1 MSDLEQYR
9 QEIDELDEQLVR
21 LFLRRMEVTGK
32 VGEYKLAHGMQVL
45 DRERERRVLAKRAS
59 LAVDIRQE
67 EDVKELFQ
75 TIMAISRRRA
85 AGADRPQRHWHGPK
99 DQCGAHRHAGQREV
113 LRGGGPGG
121 AAGDA
126 PGGDGRHGGGK
137 DGALHPGHF
146 CPGRGGRLPPGGDR
160 RRPPGRGHGGG
171 RSSPPAGGI
180 ILRPENMEI
189 LSATG
194 TVYFLDRDP
203 RDIANTELDGRPL
216 LSGGRDRVFL
226 LYDQRINLYRKYARY
241 TVPSTTVDE
250 TVGLRPGPW
259 CGGARTCADREGA
272 PPCPAARRGAGD
284 RRGKVRLT
292 S

>member
-75 TIMAISRRRA
+75 TIMAISRRRQQELI
-85 AGADRPQRHWHGPK
+85 DRSGTGTVRK
-99 DQCGAHRHAGQREV
+99 TNVV
-113 LRGGGPGG
+113 LIGMPGSGKSCVG
-121 AAGDA
+121 AALAERLGSSVETDA
-126 PGGDGRHGGGK
+126 MVVERRGAPSRTFLPRTGR
-137 DGALHPGHF
+137 
-146 CPGRGGRLPPGGDR
+146 PPSAG
-160 RRPPGRGHGGG
+160 RRPPP
-171 RSSPPAGGI
+171 PPAAAMEGTVISTGGGI

-250 TVGLRPGPW
+250 TVDSVL
-259 CGGARTCADREGA
+259 ALV
-272 PPCPAARRGAGD
+272 RRGQD
-284 RRGKVRLT
+284 VR
-292 S
+292 

>member
-75 TIMAISRRRA
+75 TIMAISRRRQQELI
-85 AGADRPQRHWHGPK
+85 DRSGTGTVRK
-99 DQCGAHRHAGQREV
+99 TNVV
-113 LRGGGPGG
+113 LIGMPGSGKSCVG
-121 AAGDA
+121 AALDA
-126 PGGDGRHGGGK
+126 MVVEK
-137 DGALHPGHF
+137 T
-146 CPGRGGRLPPGGDR
+146 
-160 RRPPGRGHGGG
+160 G
-171 RSSPPAGGI
+171 RSIPDIFAQDGEAAFRREETAAARRAAAMEGTVISTGGGI

-250 TVGLRPGPW
+250 TVDSVL
-259 CGGARTCADREGA
+259 ALV
-272 PPCPAARRGAGD
+272 RRGQD
-284 RRGKVRLT
+284 VR
-292 S
+292 

>member
-75 TIMAISRRRA
+75 TIMAISRRRQQELI
-85 AGADRPQRHWHGPK
+85 DRSGTGTVRK
-99 DQCGAHRHAGQREV
+99 TNVV
-113 LRGGGPGG
+113 LIGMPGSGKSCVG
-121 AAGDA
+121 AALAERLGMPLVETDA
-126 PGGDGRHGGGK
+126 MVVEK
-137 DGALHPGHF
+137 T
-146 CPGRGGRLPPGGDR
+146 
-160 RRPPGRGHGGG
+160 G
-171 RSSPPAGGI
+171 RSIPDIFAQDGEAARRAAAMEGTVISTGGGI

-250 TVGLRPGPW
+250 TVDSVL
-259 CGGARTCADREGA
+259 ALV
-272 PPCPAARRGAGD
+272 RRGQD
-284 RRGKVRLT
+284 VR
-292 S
+292 

>member
-32 VGEYKLAHGMQVL
+32 VREYKLAHGMQVL

-75 TIMAISRRRA
+75 TIMAISRRRQQELI
-85 AGADRPQRHWHGPK
+85 DRSGTGTVRK
-99 DQCGAHRHAGQREV
+99 TNVVLIACRQREV

-126 PGGDGRHGGGK
+126 LVRRTPWWWKRRGAPSRTFLPRHGE
-137 DGALHPGHF
+137 A
-146 CPGRGGRLPPGGDR
+146 CLPPGGDR
-160 RRPPGRGHGGG
+160 RRRPGRGHGGDG
-171 RSSPPAGGI
+171 HLHRRRDHPPA
-180 ILRPENMEI
+180 RRNMEI

-250 TVGLRPGPW
+250 TVDSVL
-259 CGGARTCADREGA
+259 ALV
-272 PPCPAARRGAGD
+272 RRGQD
-284 RRGKVRLT
+284 VR
-292 S
+292 

>member
-75 TIMAISRRRA
+75 TIMAISRRRQQELI
-85 AGADRPQRHWHGPK
+85 DRSGTGTVRK
-99 DQCGAHRHAGQREV
+99 TNVV
-113 LRGGGPGG
+113 LIGMPGSGKSCVG
-121 AAGDA
+121 AALAERLGMPLVETDA
-126 PGGDGRHGGGK
+126 
-137 DGALHPGHF
+137 
-146 CPGRGGRLPPGGDR
+146 R
-160 RRPPGRGHGGG
+160 RAAAMEGTVISTG
-171 RSSPPAGGI
+171 GGI

-250 TVGLRPGPW
+250 TVDSVL
-259 CGGARTCADREGA
+259 ALV
-272 PPCPAARRGAGD
+272 RRGQD
-284 RRGKVRLT
+284 VR
-292 S
+292 

>member
-75 TIMAISRRRA
+75 TIMAISRRRQQELI
-85 AGADRPQRHWHGPK
+85 DRSGTGTVRK
-99 DQCGAHRHAGQREV
+99 TNVV
-113 LRGGGPGG
+113 LIGMPGSGKSCVG
-121 AAGDA
+121 AALAERLGMPLVETDA
-126 PGGDGRHGGGK
+126 MVVEK
-137 DGALHPGHF
+137 T
-146 CPGRGGRLPPGGDR
+146 
-160 RRPPGRGHGGG
+160 G
-171 RSSPPAGGI
+171 RSIPDIFAQDETAAARRAAAMEGTVISTGGGI

-250 TVGLRPGPW
+250 TVDSVL
-259 CGGARTCADREGA
+259 AL
-272 PPCPAARRGAGD
+272 
-284 RRGKVRLT
+284 VRWGQDVR
-292 S
+292 

>member
-99 DQCGAHRHAGQREV
+99 DQCGAHRHAGSGKSCV
-113 LRGGGPGG
+113 G
-121 AAGDA
+121 AALAERWGCPWWRRTPWWWKRRGA
-126 PGGDGRHGGGK
+126 PSRTFLPRTGR
-137 DGALHPGHF
+137 
-146 CPGRGGRLPPGGDR
+146 PPSAG
-160 RRPPGRGHGGG
+160 RRPPPPPGPRPWRG
-171 RSSPPAGGI
+171 RSSPPAAGI

-241 TVPSTTVDE
+241 TVPSTTVE
-250 TVGLRPGPW
+250 RRWTPSLALV
-259 CGGARTCADREGA
+259 
-272 PPCPAARRGAGD
+272 RRGQD
-284 RRGKVRLT
+284 VR
-292 S
+292 

>member
-75 TIMAISRRRA
+75 TIMAISRRRQQELI
-85 AGADRPQRHWHGPK
+85 DRSGTGTVRK
-99 DQCGAHRHAGQREV
+99 TNVV
-113 LRGGGPGG
+113 LIGMPGSGKSCVG
-121 AAGDA
+121 AALAERLGMPLVETDA
-126 PGGDGRHGGGK
+126 MVVEK
-137 DGALHPGHF
+137 T
-146 CPGRGGRLPPGGDR
+146 
-160 RRPPGRGHGGG
+160 G
-171 RSSPPAGGI
+171 RSIPDIFAQDGEAAFRRAAAMEGTVISTGGGI

-250 TVGLRPGPW
+250 TVDSVL
-259 CGGARTCADREGA
+259 ALV
-272 PPCPAARRGAGD
+272 RRGQD
-284 RRGKVRLT
+284 VR
-292 S
+292 

>member
-59 LAVDIRQE
+59 LAVDIRAGGGR
-67 EDVKELFQ
+67 KG
-75 TIMAISRRRA
+75 AIPDHHGHQPPPA

-160 RRPPGRGHGGG
+160 RRPPAAAMEGTVISTG
-171 RSSPPAGGI
+171 GGI

-203 RDIANTELDGRPL
+203 RDIANTELDGRPC
-216 LSGGRDRVFL
+216 SAGGGTG
-226 LYDQRINLYRKYARY
+226 YSCCMISASTCTANMPG
-241 TVPSTTVDE
+241 TPSPAPRWMRRWT
-250 TVGLRPGPW
+250 PSWPW
-259 CGGARTCADREGA
+259 CGGARTCADPRRSAAVSRRPGEGRETGV
-272 PPCPAARRGAGD
+272 
-284 RRGKVRLT
+284 GK
-292 S
+292 

>member
-75 TIMAISRRRA
+75 TIMAISRRRQQELIDRSGTGTVRKTNVVLIGMPGSGKSCVGA
-85 AGADRPQRHWHGPK
+85 ALAERLGMPLVETDAMVVEKTGRSIPDIFAQDGEAAFR
-99 DQCGAHRHAGQREV
+99 REETAAARRAAAMEGTV
-113 LRGGGPGG
+113 ISTGGG
-121 AAGDA
+121 
-126 PGGDGRHGGGK
+126 
-137 DGALHPGHF
+137 
-146 CPGRGGRLPPGGDR
+146 
-160 RRPPGRGHGGG
+160 
-171 RSSPPAGGI
+171 I
-180 ILRPENMEI
+180 I

-250 TVGLRPGPW
+250 TVDSVL
-259 CGGARTCADREGA
+259 ALV
-272 PPCPAARRGAGD
+272 RRGQD
-284 RRGKVRLT
+284 VR
-292 S
+292 

>member
-9 QEIDELDEQLVR
+9 QEIDELDEQMVR

-75 TIMAISRRRA
+75 TIMAISRRRQQELI
-85 AGADRPQRHWHGPK
+85 DRSGTGTVRK
-99 DQCGAHRHAGQREV
+99 TNVV
-113 LRGGGPGG
+113 LIGMPGSGKSCVG
-121 AAGDA
+121 AALAERLGMPLVETDA
-126 PGGDGRHGGGK
+126 MVVEK
-137 DGALHPGHF
+137 T
-146 CPGRGGRLPPGGDR
+146 
-160 RRPPGRGHGGG
+160 G
-171 RSSPPAGGI
+171 RSIPDIFAQDGEAAFRREETAAARRAAAMEGTVISTGGGI

-216 LSGGRDRVFL
+216 LSGGGTG
-226 LYDQRINLYRKYARY
+226 YSCCMISASTCTANMPG
-241 TVPSTTVDE
+241 TPSPAPRWMRRWT
-250 TVGLRPGPW
+250 PSWPW
-259 CGGARTCADREGA
+259 CGGARTCAD
-272 PPCPAARRGAGD
+272 
-284 RRGKVRLT
+284 
-292 S
+292 

>member
-75 TIMAISRRRA
+75 TIMAISRRRQQELI
-85 AGADRPQRHWHGPK
+85 DRSGTGTVRK
-99 DQCGAHRHAGQREV
+99 TNVV
-113 LRGGGPGG
+113 LIGMPGSGKSCVG
-121 AAGDA
+121 AALAERLGMPLVETDA
-126 PGGDGRHGGGK
+126 MVVEK
-137 DGALHPGHF
+137 T
-146 CPGRGGRLPPGGDR
+146 
-160 RRPPGRGHGGG
+160 G
-171 RSSPPAGGI
+171 RSIPDIFAREETAAARRAAAMEGTVISTGGGI

-250 TVGLRPGPW
+250 TVDSVL
-259 CGGARTCADREGA
+259 ALV
-272 PPCPAARRGAGD
+272 RRGQD
-284 RRGKVRLT
+284 VR
-292 S
+292 

>member
-75 TIMAISRRRA
+75 TIMAISRRRQQELI
-85 AGADRPQRHWHGPK
+85 DRSGTGTVRK
-99 DQCGAHRHAGQREV
+99 TNVV
-113 LRGGGPGG
+113 LIGMPGSGKSCVGGGPGG

-146 CPGRGGRLPPGGDR
+146 CPGRGRPPSAG
-160 RRPPGRGHGGG
+160 RRPPPPAGPRPWRG
-171 RSSPPAGGI
+171 RSSPPAAGSSSGRRI
-180 ILRPENMEI
+180 WRS
-189 LSATG
+189 SAPPAPSISWTG
-194 TVYFLDRDP
+194 T
-203 RDIANTELDGRPL
+203 
-216 LSGGRDRVFL
+216 
-226 LYDQRINLYRKYARY
+226 
-241 TVPSTTVDE
+241 
-250 TVGLRPGPW
+250 PGTSPTRSW
-259 CGGARTCADREGA
+259 TAG
-272 PPCPAARRGAGD
+272 PCSAGAGP
-284 RRGKVRLT
+284 GIPVV
-292 S
+292 

>member
-75 TIMAISRRRA
+75 TIMAISRRRQQELI
-85 AGADRPQRHWHGPK
+85 DRSGTGTVRK
-99 DQCGAHRHAGQREV
+99 TNVV
-113 LRGGGPGG
+113 LIGMPGSGKSCVG
-121 AAGDA
+121 AALAERLGMPLVETDA
-126 PGGDGRHGGGK
+126 MVVEKTGRSIPDIFAQDGEAAFRREET
-137 DGALHPGHF
+137 AAA
-146 CPGRGGRLPPGGDR
+146 
-160 RRPPGRGHGGG
+160 RRPRPWRG
-171 RSSPPAGGI
+171 RSSPPAAGSSSGRRI
-180 ILRPENMEI
+180 WRS
-189 LSATG
+189 SAPPAPSISWTG
-194 TVYFLDRDP
+194 TPGTSPTRSW
-203 RDIANTELDGRPL
+203 TGRPL

-250 TVGLRPGPW
+250 TVDSVL
-259 CGGARTCADREGA
+259 ALV
-272 PPCPAARRGAGD
+272 RRGQD
-284 RRGKVRLT
+284 VR
-292 S
+292 

>member
-75 TIMAISRRRA
+75 TIMAISRRRQQELI
-85 AGADRPQRHWHGPK
+85 DRSGTGTVRK
-99 DQCGAHRHAGQREV
+99 TNVV
-113 LRGGGPGG
+113 LIGMPGSGKSCVGGGPGG

-146 CPGRGGRLPPGGDR
+146 AQDGEAAFR
-160 RRPPGRGHGGG
+160 REETAAARRAAAMEGTVISTG
-171 RSSPPAGGI
+171 GGI

-250 TVGLRPGPW
+250 TVDSVL
-259 CGGARTCADREGA
+259 ALV
-272 PPCPAARRGAGD
+272 RRGQD
-284 RRGKVRLT
+284 VR
-292 S
+292 